1 MFGGNQKHFQKK
13 SLKLAIERDSRSRSL
28 NGQYRSD
35 SVGDGAKELQLVVF
49 YIIYRPFHV
58 KKKQ

>member
-1 MFGGNQKHFQKK
+1 MLGGNQNHFQKK

-49 YIIYRPFHV
+49 Y
-58 KKKQ
+58 